1 MSNSRIYTNAIQQAY
16 LQGYNKAL
24 QEQREKELKV
34 RHTPTSDAMTIED
47 CIDTL
52 NEEWDFAQQPCY
64 VKVAIEQAVSAM
76 KKQIPQKP
84 IKTKKEWV
92 CPTCKTLVGSRPYC
106 GYCGQRIEVESIK

>member
-1 MSNSRIYTNAIQQAY
+1 MKI
-16 LQGYNKAL
+16 
-24 QEQREKELKV
+24 
-34 RHTPTSDAMTIED
+34 RHTPTSDTMSVED

-64 VKVAIEQAVSAM
+64 VKIAIEQAVSAM

-92 CPTCKTLVGSRPYC
+92 CPTCRTLVGSRPYC

>member
-1 MSNSRIYTNAIQQAY
+1 MSNNRIYTNAIHKAY
-16 LQGYNKAL
+16 LQGYNDGLKK
-24 QEQREKELKV
+24 QIEKDFKI
-34 RHTPTSDAMTIED
+34 RHTPTSDTMSVQD
-47 CIDTL
+47 CIDIL

-76 KKQIPQKP
+76 NKQIPQKP

-92 CPTCKTLVGSRPYC
+92 CPTCRTLVGSRPYC